1 MISLLMILANR
12 LSITL
17 VDSFIHSSGVLSG
30 SAALS
35 VFTKLGRQI
44 YEISPENRDI
54 IKELSI

>member
-1 MISLLMILANR
+1 MILANR

-17 VDSFIHSSGVLSG
+17 VDSFIHFSGVLSG